1 MKRQTSDNY
10 NNSVWP
16 DQVGTSVTSGAAQT
30 SSTIHNEHNKPVQY
44 S

>member
-1 MKRQTSDNY
+1 MPKQTSDNS

-16 DQVGTSVTSGAAQT
+16 DQNGTSVTDGAAQT
-30 SSTIHNEHNKPVQY
+30 SSTLNNVHNKPVQY